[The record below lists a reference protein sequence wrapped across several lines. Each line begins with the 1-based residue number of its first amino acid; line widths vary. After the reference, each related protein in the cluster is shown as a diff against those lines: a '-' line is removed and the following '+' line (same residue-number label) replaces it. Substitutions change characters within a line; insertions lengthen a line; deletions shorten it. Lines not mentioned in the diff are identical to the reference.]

1 MKNAQTIITI
11 IFAFAIGL
19 LFILVAQKNNTSS
32 TPTPQQTKQIAV
44 TDSAGN
50 IVMKTFPVAYVILD
64 SLMQNYEYYKLLE
77 KQYEALV
84 KKEDNLLQQKA
95 AAFEKEVSEFQYNAQ
110 NGLITSRAA
119 ETKQMELQNKQEQL
133 MQLQQSKGAEL
144 AQHEQALMSQLVD
157 SVKAT
162 IKIYNADNRFEI
174 ILNNAFNSNILYATE
189 SLNITQDI
197 LSLMNKRYA
206 QSTEKK

>member
-32 TPTPQQTKQIAV
+32 TPTPQQTTQIAV

>member
-32 TPTPQQTKQIAV
+32 TPEPQQPAQIAT

-50 IVMKTFPVAYVILD
+50 VVMKSFPVAYVILD

-119 ETKQMELQNKQEQL
+119 ETKQVELQKKQEQL
-133 MQLQQSKGAEL
+133 MQLQQTKGAEL
-144 AQHEQALMSQLVD
+144 AQHEQALMAQLVD

-189 SLNITQDI
+189 SLNITQGI
-197 LSLMNKRYA
+197 LSLMNERYA
-206 QSTEKK
+206 QSTTKK